1 MHLSG
6 FFDLHIVIGDDWRV
20 EFSYASSVNR
30 PQSFHL
36 VTIISF
42 VIPRAIKILPPRT
55 GKTYG
60 RDSDFQV
67 SGSPS
72 QD

>member
-6 FFDLHIVIGDDWRV
+6 FFDLLIIVVGDDWRM

-30 PQSFHL
+30 PQGFHL
-36 VTIISF
+36 VSIISF
-42 VIPRAIKILPPRT
+42 VIPRAFKILPPRT

-60 RDSDFQV
+60 RNSDFQV

-72 QD
+72 